1 MQDLTDADLTGVRS
15 GGISGRP
22 SSLPDGWSLVDGELI
37 NDEWGSST
45 PPDDSGF
52 SDMPTNEEPLNFYD
66 IDEDG
71 DGCISEEEFEK
82 LIVLWV
88 PKAKE

>member
-1 MQDLTDADLTGVRS
+1 
-15 GGISGRP
+15 
-22 SSLPDGWSLVDGELI
+22 
-37 NDEWGSST
+37 
-45 PPDDSGF
+45 
-52 SDMPTNEEPLNFYD
+52 MPTNEEPLNFYD